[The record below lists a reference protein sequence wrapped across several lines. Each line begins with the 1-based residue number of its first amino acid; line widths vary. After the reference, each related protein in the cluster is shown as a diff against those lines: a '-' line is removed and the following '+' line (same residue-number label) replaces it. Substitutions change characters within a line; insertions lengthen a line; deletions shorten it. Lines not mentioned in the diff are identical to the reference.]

1 MFHNVIF
8 KIVNL
13 VAIWIIGIFGWNLAI
28 FPKKHISFKE
38 RYCIVSKYYV
48 NESLW

>member
-1 MFHNVIF
+1 MFHIIIL

-28 FPKKHISFKE
+28 FPQNTSPL
-38 RYCIVSKYYV
+38 RSCYGNQV
-48 NESLW
+48 NTM